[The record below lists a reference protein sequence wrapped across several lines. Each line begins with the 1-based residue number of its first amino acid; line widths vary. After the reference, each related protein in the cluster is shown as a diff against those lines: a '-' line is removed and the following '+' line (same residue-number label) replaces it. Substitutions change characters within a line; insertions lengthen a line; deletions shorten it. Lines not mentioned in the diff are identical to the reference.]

1 MSVLQSASSADGAP
15 SASGPGSFEPGKDAS
30 LGRRSRKRVDGFW
43 NSKSKLPYSRWATWC
58 VATTFSSPKF
68 RVLAS
73 YLLAM
78 AGRYTVVPSV
88 VGRSPATH
96 PMPFRTSSC
105 VGAISTCVPA
115 RARQY
120 MRTTSFTRESS
131 TTADREL
138 MISWERADSSRK

>member
-1 MSVLQSASSADGAP
+1 
-15 SASGPGSFEPGKDAS
+15 
-30 LGRRSRKRVDGFW
+30 
-43 NSKSKLPYSRWATWC
+43 
-58 VATTFSSPKF
+58 
-68 RVLAS
+68 
-73 YLLAM
+73 M

-88 VGRSPATH
+88 VGCSPDTQ
-96 PMPFRTSSC
+96 PMPFRTSSW

-131 TTADREL
+131 TTAESEL